1 MDYNKL
7 INIKNAD
14 RLPEIINVINK
25 EKEAVENVNG
35 SFNALCKYMANNIK
49 VELNKLRIR
58 SAIVDLNSIGID
70 HVFLLAEYEN
80 EGLKR
85 LIIDP
90 TFSQFTIGKKTF
102 NENKEIIEKLI
113 YDGYLFIDND
123 IFNKYLQIFNK
134 SVPYKLI
141 DEYMYE
147 DLRIDHSKSK

>member
-25 EKEAVENVNG
+25 EKETVENVNG
-35 SFNALCKYMANNIK
+35 SFDALCKYMANNIK

-113 YDGYLFIDND
+113 YDGCLFIDND

-134 SVPYKLI
+134 SAPYKLI

>member
-25 EKEAVENVNG
+25 EKDTVENVNG
-35 SFNALCKYMANNIK
+35 SFDALCKYMANNIK

-58 SAIVDLNSIGID
+58 STIVDLNSIGVD

-113 YDGYLFIDND
+113 YDGCLFIDND

-134 SVPYKLI
+134 SAPYKLI